1 MFTARHRSLPPTRTE
16 HWTIED
22 RPRRLVRPIGIRKA
36 LGCRQAGRVQR
47 GPPQSG
53 PGRPARIL
61 AELRKC
67 LRARYVG
74 TRDAD
79 TITRIYS
86 FGIGQSPAWPASAMA
101 SGTGIGPPGANGAM
115 GRTRPSLRSI
125 WMAQEG
131 GWVADICFFGPRG
144 RGDQSLRQRVA
155 GQAGQSCA
163 RQHFPVRPRLRHI
176 AHTNPQNMCCAW

>member
-16 HWTIED
+16 DWTIED

-74 TRDAD
+74 TSGAD
-79 TITRIYS
+79 TITRICS
-86 FGIGQSPAWPASAMA
+86 FGIGQSPARAALAMA
-101 SGTGIGPPGANGAM
+101 SGTGIGPPGANGGYGSTPAAHPVSNEW
-115 GRTRPSLRSI
+115 RCRVVSRRWAAPSQPQDCAPCCRSI
-125 WMAQEG
+125 DLRCPSK
-131 GWVADICFFGPRG
+131 ADIPRRSSDCNAVG
-144 RGDQSLRQRVA
+144 KALAMR
-155 GQAGQSCA
+155 
-163 RQHFPVRPRLRHI
+163 
-176 AHTNPQNMCCAW
+176 